1 MTAMTWIILGGLSM
15 SAIALVGSV
24 TLLLKKATLD
34 RIVMPLVAFAA
45 GSLLGGA
52 FLHMLPAASL
62 TITDPTRLFLWSSSI
77 SSAS

>member
-1 MTAMTWIILGGLSM
+1 M

-24 TLLLKKATLD
+24 TLFMKKATLD

-62 TITDPTRLFLWSSSI
+62 TITDVIHFICFVTGLGLLWLMRI
-77 SSAS
+77 VLG